1 MVIAQFISKVVESI
15 DVIVLTM
22 HIEIHCWQY
31 FGFDVSAYGS
41 LAENNNNKNDNN
53 HQSLKP

>member
-1 MVIAQFISKVVESI
+1 MFIAQFISKVVESI

-41 LAENNNNKNDNN
+41 LADNNKKTTITIN
-53 HQSLKP
+53 P